1 MKFYLLFLG
10 FLSLPI
16 QAQVTFFNDSQGM
29 PLGTANRVG
38 NTTYYS
44 NAAGLPLGT
53 AQSVGNTTYY
63 SNANGIP
70 LGTANTPQIVQ
81 PYSVPQYRTPPAP
94 TFPTAP
100 LFPTSPRGM

>member
-1 MKFYLLFLG
+1 MKNFLLLLSFV
-10 FLSLPI
+10 SLPL
-16 QAQVTFFNDSQGM
+16 QAQVTYFNDSQGM

-44 NAAGLPLGT
+44 DASGMPLGT

-63 SNANGIP
+63 NNANGFP
-70 LGTANTPQIVQ
+70 LGTANTPQAI
-81 PYSVPQYRTPPAP
+81 PSYTPRYSAPPAP

-100 LFPTSPRGM
+100 LFPSSPRGW

>member
-1 MKFYLLFLG
+1 MKALLLFLS

-16 QAQVTFFNDSQGM
+16 HAQVTYFNDSQGM

-44 NAAGLPLGT
+44 DASGIPLGT

-63 SNANGIP
+63 NNANGFP
-70 LGTANTPQIVQ
+70 LGTANTPQTAQ
-81 PYSVPQYRTPPAP
+81 PYFAPQYRTAPAP